1 VQLTRHARREYPS
14 ILACISGSRADV
26 LILHVAAA
34 FARAQQIATGAK
46 PQFSG
51 VSFQEVSDRPSSY
64 FFTVHHSSPSPIPIS
79 IPVSVSIFSSH
90 TRFYRPKSL

>member
-1 VQLTRHARREYPS
+1 
-14 ILACISGSRADV
+14 V

-64 FFTVHHSSPSPIPIS
+64 FFTVHLSSLSPSIS
-79 IPVSVSIFSSH
+79 VSVSIFSSH
-90 TRFYRPKSL
+90 ARFYRPKSL